1 MTLLCRLNIHAPA
14 RYFAINTSGRYTL
27 TCRRCGK
34 ECT

>member
-1 MTLLCRLNIHAPA
+1 MTLLCRLNIH
-14 RYFAINTSGRYTL
+14 AINTSGRYTL